1 MAQPDGFMHITVTP
15 EQDDDVVIRAGA
27 DALRPIEA
35 PVNGDAASAAVEQV
49 PAAVAAAER
58 ETASSSP
65 NGKAEDMQG
74 STGAVPPDGAS
85 KTQASSAAG
94 EADPA
99 ADAKE
104 AKPARGKAEKRA
116 ARTRAKDDG
125 YRETTLE
132 DLDVGPMSLT
142 QKVVIAAVVVCLIGA
157 VAYYMLF
164 MA

>member
-1 MAQPDGFMHITVTP
+1 MA
-15 EQDDDVVIRAGA
+15 EA
-27 DALRPIEA
+27 DRDKKLTR
-35 PVNGDAASAAVEQV
+35 
-49 PAAVAAAER
+49 AER
-58 ETASSSP
+58 
-65 NGKAEDMQG
+65 
-74 STGAVPPDGAS
+74 
-85 KTQASSAAG
+85 
-94 EADPA
+94 
-99 ADAKE
+99 
-104 AKPARGKAEKRA
+104 KAEKKALMAEKKALKQEQKAEKQA